1 MAKPEN
7 KLSLPY
13 VAVIWLLRIV
23 VGATFVISG
32 WSKSVDPWGFI
43 YKIEEYFNVW
53 GLTVPREM
61 TLAMA
66 VALSV
71 SEFTVGVLV
80 LTGAM
85 RRGAVLVAAAFM
97 AFMLPLTAYIA
108 LADPVSDCGC
118 FGDLWVISNTATFIK
133 NIVLTVMVILL
144 VKYNGRV
151 GGLYHPGLQWLEV
164 VGAVLFSSTL
174 AFFGYRYQPLVDFR
188 PYPTGSELTYGHGEE
203 DGDAAG
209 YYIYEKDGEECRFT
223 LDNIPDSTWTY
234 VRAEL
239 PASSDQSERLAI
251 FDGDVEVTDAVL
263 DGDGEQLLL
272 AVTDPDLHYLTRARL
287 ANELSAYIT
296 ERDGRMVALVAAS
309 GDELEGWEQLAL
321 PSYEVYSAEDTSLK
335 ELVRGDAGLVYVRDG
350 VIVWKRNLA
359 SISHDVLLPDAGETR
374 LLSDDMAVDDG
385 RLNLLITGAFVLWML
400 IVYILNYPNR
410 IIDKY
415 LLRRSAK
422 NS

>member
-1 MAKPEN
+1 MAKPER
-7 KLSLPY
+7 KLSLSY
-13 VAVIWLLRIV
+13 VAIIWLLRIV

-61 TLAMA
+61 TLALA

-118 FGDLWVISNTATFIK
+118 FGDLWVISNTVTFVK
-133 NIVLTVMVILL
+133 NIVLSVMIILL

-151 GGLYHPGLQWLEV
+151 GGVYHPGLQWLVV

-188 PYPTGSELTYGHGEE
+188 PYPTGSELIYGLGEE
-203 DGDAAG
+203 DGDASG
-209 YYIYEKDGEECRFT
+209 YYIYEKDGAENRFT

-239 PASSDQSERLAI
+239 PGASDLSARLAV
-251 FDGDVEVTDAVL
+251 FDGDIEVTDAVL
-263 DGDGEQLLL
+263 DGEGDLLLL

-296 ERDGRMVALVAAS
+296 EQDGRMVALVAAS

-335 ELVRGDAGLVYVRDG
+335 ELVRGDAGLVYVHDG

-359 SISHDVLLPDAGETR
+359 SISHDVLLPEAGETK
-374 LLSDDMAVDDG
+374 LLSDDMAIDDG
-385 RLNLLITGAFVLWML
+385 RLNLLITGAFLLWML